1 VDSFGLVIRAGSGA
15 VAVAPEAT
23 PDVNR
28 RRRVDGLGAPLLAG
42 LAALV
47 ALAAPAHA
55 QAPKATDAAAA
66 PAAGSAP
73 AVPTVAPPPAPAPTD
88 APAASTAPALR
99 TTQVCIDAAIANR
112 LAVKR
117 QRREAVDRLFVKQAR
132 HELSA
137 TGGYYQSDL
146 FSGTY
151 VAGGS
156 YTYHMT
162 ENTAVEFGA
171 AYTHANADIIRAIED
186 SRGTVIGDEFDR
198 VLLLE
203 SLLVWTPIYGKLR
216 LGGSIVR
223 FDINAGLGVGV
234 VDAATSRGAAGV
246 AGLGMKLFIG
256 RALAFRIDAR
266 NHVFQQELLDES
278 FLVKDLSITS
288 GLSLFLPMRN

>member
-1 VDSFGLVIRAGSGA
+1 MDSFGLVIRAGSA
-15 VAVAPEAT
+15 
-23 PDVNR
+23 
-28 RRRVDGLGAPLLAG
+28 LLSG
-42 LAALV
+42 LAVMV

-55 QAPKATDAAAA
+55 QNNGPADADADADRDRAGEAATGTPAAA
-66 PAAGSAP
+66 PAA
-73 AVPTVAPPPAPAPTD
+73 TTD
-88 APAASTAPALR
+88 TPAASAEPLR
-99 TTQVCIDAAIANR
+99 TTQVCIDEAIANR

-186 SRGTVIGDEFDR
+186 SRGTVIDDEFDR

-203 SLLVWTPIYGKLR
+203 SLLVWSPIYGKLR

-234 VDAATSRGAAGV
+234 VDAQTSRGAAGV
-246 AGLGMKLFIG
+246 AGFGLKLFIG

>member
-1 VDSFGLVIRAGSGA
+1 MDSFGLVIRAGSGA
-15 VAVAPEAT
+15 
-23 PDVNR
+23 
-28 RRRVDGLGAPLLAG
+28 LLAG
-42 LAALV
+42 LVVLV

-55 QAPKATDAAAA
+55 QTPPPRATDAAGATAAPA
-66 PAAGSAP
+66 PAAGSTP
-73 AVPTVAPPPAPAPTD
+73 TVPTGAPPPAPAATD
-88 APAASTAPALR
+88 TPAASTEPALR
-99 TTQVCIDAAIANR
+99 TTQVCIDDAIANR

-117 QRREAVDRLFVKQAR
+117 QRRKAVDRLFVKQAR

-203 SLLVWTPIYGKLR
+203 SLLVWSPIYGKLR

>member
-1 VDSFGLVIRAGSGA
+1 VTGA
-15 VAVAPEAT
+15 E
-23 PDVNR
+23 R
-28 RRRVDGLGAPLLAG
+28 RRIASGGPDGVAGPDGRALLRRTLAAIAA

-47 ALAAPAHA
+47 APAHA
-55 QAPKATDAAAA
+55 QPRKPDATPAVAPDGKPDAKPDAKQDDEPGGA
-66 PAAGSAP
+66 PAQPGAQAGQ
-73 AVPTVAPPPAPAPTD
+73 
-88 APAASTAPALR
+88 AAQGAPALR
-99 TTQVCIDAAIANR
+99 TTQVCIDEAIANR

-117 QRREAVDRLFVKQAR
+117 QRRKAVDRLFVKQAR

-137 TGGYYQSDL
+137 IGGYYQSDL

-171 AYTHANADIIRAIED
+171 AYTHANADVIRAIED
-186 SRGTVIGDEFDR
+186 GRATLLDDEYDR
-198 VLLLE
+198 MVLVESMLLW
-203 SLLVWTPIYGKLR
+203 SPIYGKLR

-223 FDINAGLGVGV
+223 FDINAALGVGV
-234 VDAATSRGAAGV
+234 AEAATSRGAVGV
-246 AGLGMKLFIG
+246 AGVGMKLFVG

-266 NHVFQQELLDES
+266 NHVFQQELLDEP
-278 FLVKDLSITS
+278 FLVNDMSITS

>member
-1 VDSFGLVIRAGSGA
+1 VDSVRLLIGAGDRARRAWTGGA
-15 VAVAPEAT
+15 LA
-23 PDVNR
+23 
-28 RRRVDGLGAPLLAG
+28 LLAT
-42 LAALV
+42 LSALPV
-47 ALAAPAHA
+47 AHA
-55 QAPKATDAAAA
+55 QGEQPAAA
-66 PAAGSAP
+66 PPAAGTTTAGTTPDTATNTTAGAGASA
-73 AVPTVAPPPAPAPTD
+73 A
-88 APAASTAPALR
+88 APALR
-99 TTQVCIDAAIANR
+99 TTQMCIDAAIANR

-137 TGGYYQSDL
+137 VGGYYQSDL

-171 AYTHANADIIRAIED
+171 AYTHANADVIRSIED
-186 SRGTVIGDEFDR
+186 GRADILDDEFDR
-198 VLLLE
+198 VLLVE
-203 SLLVWTPIYGKLR
+203 SLLMWSPIYGKLR
-216 LGGSIVR
+216 LGGSVVR
-223 FDINAGLGVGV
+223 FDINAGLGVGI
-234 VDAATSRGAAGV
+234 AEATTSRGAAGV
-246 AGLGMKLFIG
+246 AGVGMKIFIG

-266 NHVFQQELLDES
+266 NHVFQQELLDEQ